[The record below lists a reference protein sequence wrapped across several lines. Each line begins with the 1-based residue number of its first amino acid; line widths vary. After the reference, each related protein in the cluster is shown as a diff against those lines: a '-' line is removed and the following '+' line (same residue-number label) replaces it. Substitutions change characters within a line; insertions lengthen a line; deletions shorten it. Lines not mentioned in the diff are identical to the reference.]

1 MKSTKSAVKKS
12 SDLSRYVTRRQKRPG
27 VITPKLAAELK
38 VLKEMT
44 DEEIDLSDIP
54 LKLDWSKAEIG
65 KFYRPVKELV
75 SLRVDA
81 DVLAWFKNQANG
93 KLYTALMNK
102 ALRSYVLAHQ
112 K

>member
-1 MKSTKSAVKKS
+1 
-12 SDLSRYVTRRQKRPG
+12 
-27 VITPKLAAELK
+27 
-38 VLKEMT
+38 MT
-44 DEEIDLSDIP
+44 DADIDFSDMP

-81 DVLAWFKNQANG
+81 DVLAWFKKQANG
-93 KLYTALMNK
+93 KLYTNLMNK
-102 ALRSYVLAHQ
+102 ALRTYVLANE

>member
-1 MKSTKSAVKKS
+1 
-12 SDLSRYVTRRQKRPG
+12 
-27 VITPKLAAELK
+27 
-38 VLKEMT
+38 MT
-44 DEEIDLSDIP
+44 DDDIDFSDIP

-81 DVLAWFKNQANG
+81 DVLTWFKNQANG

-102 ALRSYVLAHQ
+102 ALRMYVLAHE